1 MTCHIATDA
10 RGCMLRHAHA
20 RHHRDGLQCLD
31 CKTGISRMSRSVECP
46 SASAQVAQHKP
57 RRRGRPRKTPS
68 LETVFAPTPSMI
80 MPDTVRQ
87 ATRDALH
94 LAEACALGL
103 GLLAERCKTDVALV
117 REVLESA
124 GLTIFKNECVF
135 QGRPQPC
142 VSVNKKLRSWAA

>member
-10 RGCMLRHAHA
+10 SGCMLRHAHA
-20 RHHRDGLQCLD
+20 RHHRDGVQCLD
-31 CKTGISRMSRSVECP
+31 CKTGISRMSRSVDWP
-46 SASAQVAQHKP
+46 SASTQVAQHKP
-57 RRRGRPRKTPS
+57 RRRGRPRKIEA
-68 LETVFAPTPSMI
+68 LETVSVQVLPTV
-80 MPDTVRQ
+80 MPDAVRQ
-87 ATRDALH
+87 AVREAMH

-103 GLLAERCKTDVALV
+103 GLLAERCEADVALV